1 MSYKTPLASN
11 TEFGLV
17 KAGTGINIV
26 DGTVNASTG
35 LLNYGFFTDGTQTN
49 PVANTVN
56 LVTLGNTGPINGV
69 SVVGGTAI
77 TVANAGTYTLMFTV
91 LVGKT
96 SGGTDT
102 VSFWLRYNGADLPLS
117 AHDLQLTNTLAQVF
131 ASGNFTLDM
140 AAGSN
145 IQLCWSSADITTAL
159 TALPA
164 RVTPTRPTGASAK
177 ITLTRI
183 S

>member
-1 MSYKTPLASN
+1 MSYKTPLATN
-11 TEFGLV
+11 TDFGII
-17 KAGTGINIV
+17 KAGTGVNIV
-26 DGTVNASTG
+26 DGTLNASTG

-49 PVANTVN
+49 PVANTAN
-56 LVTLGNTGPINGV
+56 IVTLGNTGPINGV
-69 SVVGGTAI
+69 SVVGGNAV
-77 TVANAGTYTLMFTV
+77 TVVNAGTYTLMFTV

-102 VSFWLRYNGADLPLS
+102 VSFWLRYNGTDIPLS
-117 AHDLQLTNTLAQVF
+117 AQDLQLTNTLAQVF

>member
-1 MSYKTPLASN
+1 MSYNQSITSA
-11 TEFGLV
+11 TQFGV
-17 KAGTGINIV
+17 AKIGTGLTATNGVISA
-26 DGTVNASTG
+26 TLG

-49 PVANTVN
+49 PVANTAN
-56 LVTLGNTGPINGV
+56 IVTLGNTGPTNGI
-69 SVVGGTAI
+69 SIVGGNAV

-102 VSFWLRYNGADLPLS
+102 VSFWLRYNGTNIPLS
-117 AHDLQLTNTLAQVF
+117 SQDLQLTNTLAQVF
-131 ASGNFTLDM
+131 ASGNFSLDM

-145 IQLCWSSADITTAL
+145 IQLCWSSPDTTVAL

>member
-1 MSYKTPLASN
+1 MSYKSPLSSV
-11 TEFGLV
+11 TDFGLMKV
-17 KAGTGINIV
+17 GTGLSV
-26 DGTVNASTG
+26 TDGLVTATLG

-49 PVANTVN
+49 PVADTANI
-56 LVTLGNTGPINGV
+56 VTLSNAGPVNGISIVGNTALT
-69 SVVGGTAI
+69 VV
-77 TVANAGTYTLMFTV
+77 NAGTYTLMFTV

-102 VSFWLRYNGADLPLS
+102 VSFWLRYNGVDIPLS
-117 AHDLQLTNTLAQVF
+117 TQDLQLTNTLAQVF

-145 IQLCWSSADITTAL
+145 VQLCWSSADTTTAL

-164 RVTPTRPTGASAK
+164 RITPTRPTGASAK
-177 ITLTRI
+177 VTLTRI

>member
-11 TEFGLV
+11 TKFGLV
-17 KAGTGINIV
+17 KAGTGVNIV
-26 DGTVNASTG
+26 DGTLNASTG

-56 LVTLGNTGPINGV
+56 LVTLGNTGPINGI
-69 SVVGGTAI
+69 SVVGGSAI
-77 TVANAGTYTLMFTV
+77 TVVNAGTYTLMFTV

-102 VSFWLRYNGADLPLS
+102 VSFWLRYNGADIPAS
-117 AHDLQLTNTLAQVF
+117 AQDLQLTNTLAQVF
-131 ASGNFTLDM
+131 TSGNFTLDM
-140 AAGSN
+140 TAGSN
-145 IQLCWSSADITTAL
+145 IQLCWSSPDITAAL